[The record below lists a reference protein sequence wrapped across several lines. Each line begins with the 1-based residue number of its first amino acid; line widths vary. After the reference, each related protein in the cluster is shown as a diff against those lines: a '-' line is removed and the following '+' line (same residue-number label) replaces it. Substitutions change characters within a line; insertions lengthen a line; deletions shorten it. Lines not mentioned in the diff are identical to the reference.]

1 MISDWSKDTE
11 ANLLSLAAKHR
22 FLLFEDRK
30 LADIGNTVRLQ
41 ARAVAGDWAELVTVH
56 GVRTLLKKNY
66 AIIKRSQVAG
76 PGTLE
81 GLAAAWDGERQVAA
95 LLVLEMSSAGNLAVG
110 RS

>member
-11 ANLLSLAAKHR
+11 ANLLSLAAKHQ

-56 GVRTLLKKNY
+56 GVRTLLKVKTM
-66 AIIKRSQVAG
+66 R
-76 PGTLE
+76 L
-81 GLAAAWDGERQVAA
+81 
-95 LLVLEMSSAGNLAVG
+95 
-110 RS
+110 

>member
-56 GVRTLLKKNY
+56 GVRTLLE
-66 AIIKRSQVAG
+66 IKTMR
-76 PGTLE
+76 L
-81 GLAAAWDGERQVAA
+81 
-95 LLVLEMSSAGNLAVG
+95 
-110 RS
+110 

>member
-56 GVRTLLKKNY
+56 GARTFLKSKTM
-66 AIIKRSQVAG
+66 R
-76 PGTLE
+76 L
-81 GLAAAWDGERQVAA
+81 
-95 LLVLEMSSAGNLAVG
+95 
-110 RS
+110 

>member
-56 GVRTLLKKNY
+56 GVRTLLK
-66 AIIKRSQVAG
+66 IKTIKTVSGGRAG
-76 PGTLE
+76 YSGRTCS
-81 GLAAAWDGERQVAA
+81 R
-95 LLVLEMSSAGNLAVG
+95 VG
-110 RS
+110 R